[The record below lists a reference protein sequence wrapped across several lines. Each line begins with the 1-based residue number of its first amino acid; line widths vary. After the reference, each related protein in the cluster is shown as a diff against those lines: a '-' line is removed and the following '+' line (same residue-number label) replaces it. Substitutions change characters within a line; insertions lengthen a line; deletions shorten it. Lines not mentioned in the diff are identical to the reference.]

1 MNNNNR
7 KQAAEKLATDA
18 YTVALGSKIVVLEV
32 DILREDTEE
41 TVVLKFPSGITV
53 TVTETPMDDVVRWVD
68 DHYLDPTWNVQSD
81 LLVSSHNPDG
91 IGWIFGPPIP
101 VPNQF
106 KKEG

>member
-1 MNNNNR
+1 MSQF
-7 KQAAEKLATDA
+7 K
-18 YTVALGSKIVVLEV
+18 YH
-32 DILREDTEE
+32 
-41 TVVLKFPSGITV
+41 LKDSYGGQKHND
-53 TVTETPMDDVVRWVD
+53 ELWVD